1 MFSYVIRRTL
11 SALAVLWGVTTV
23 VFLLLWV
30 LPGDPAETILA
41 GSGASRAEIAQI
53 RQQLGLDDSLPVQ
66 YGRYLANT
74 IQGDLGR
81 SLFSNRPVSLTIAEQ
96 LPATLELA
104 AAALL
109 VAVIVGLSL
118 GILAALRANTW
129 VDQMARGVAIIGVSI
144 PVFWS
149 GLLLIWV
156 FSVGLRWLPA
166 TGADDWRHL
175 VMPAVVLGLASA
187 GPIARLM
194 RASLLNVLQADYITM
209 AQAKGLPGAT
219 VIRRHAL
226 RNALIPAVTLIGL
239 QAGFLLGGTVITE
252 AVFARPGLGRLVVE
266 AILWKDLPV
275 IQGVVLLIAATYVII
290 NLTVDLI
297 TLALDPRLRSPRS

>member
-1 MFSYVIRRTL
+1 MLVYIIRRL
-11 SALAVLWGVTTV
+11 IAALAVLWGVATV
-23 VFLLLWV
+23 VFLLLRV

-41 GSGASRAEIAQI
+41 GSGASPEAIART
-53 RQQLGLDDSLPVQ
+53 RQQLGLDDPLLVQ
-66 YGRYLANT
+66 YGRYLLNT
-74 IQGDLGR
+74 LRGDLGR
-81 SLFSNRPVSLTIAEQ
+81 SLFSNRPVTLTIAEQ
-96 LPATLELA
+96 LPATLQLA

-109 VAVIVGLSL
+109 VAVILGVSL
-118 GILAALRANTW
+118 GILAALRAGTW
-129 VDQMARGVAIIGVSI
+129 IDNLAIGVAVLGVSV

-156 FSVGLRWLPA
+156 FSLGLNWLPA

-175 VMPAVVLGLASA
+175 VMPAFVLGLVGA

-194 RASLLNVLQADYITM
+194 RASLLEVLRADYITV
-209 AQAKGLPGAT
+209 ARAKGMSEA
-219 VIRRHAL
+219 VIMGRHAL
-226 RNALIPAVTLIGL
+226 RNALIPTITLVGL

-275 IQGVVLLIAATYVII
+275 VQGVVLLTAATYVLI
-290 NLTVDLI
+290 NLLVDLV
-297 TLALDPRLRSPRS
+297 TLVLDPRLRV

>member
-1 MFSYVIRRTL
+1 MLSFVIRRMIT
-11 SALAVLWGVTTV
+11 ALAVLWGVATM
-23 VFLLLWV
+23 VFLLLRV

-41 GSGASRAEIAQI
+41 GSGASPEAIVQA
-53 RQQLGLDDSLPVQ
+53 RQQLGLDDPLLAQ
-66 YGRYLANT
+66 YGRYLLNT
-74 IQGDLGR
+74 LRGDLGR
-81 SLFSNRPVSLTIAEQ
+81 SLFSNRPVTLTITEQ
-96 LPATLELA
+96 LPATLQLA

-118 GILAALRANTW
+118 GILAALRAGTW
-129 VDQMARGVAIIGVSI
+129 VDRLAMGVAVLGVSV

-156 FSVGLRWLPA
+156 FSVGLNWLPA

-175 VMPAVVLGLASA
+175 IMPSLVLGLVGA
-187 GPIARLM
+187 GPIARLV
-194 RASLLNVLQADYITM
+194 RASLLDVLRADYITI
-209 AQAKGLPGAT
+209 ARAKGLPEPA
-219 VIRRHAL
+219 VIGRHAL
-226 RNALIPAVTLIGL
+226 RNALIPTVTLIGL

-275 IQGVVLLIAATYVII
+275 VQGVVLLTAATYVVI
-290 NLTVDLI
+290 NLLVDLA
-297 TLALDPRLRSPRS
+297 TLALDPRLRQ